1 MRVRTAI
8 SAGVLTVAAVLG
20 SVGTAVADAGAGA
33 KVANSPGVLSGN
45 AIQVPIDLGVNVCGN
60 SILDIVPL
68 LSPTSGKCKTD

>member
-1 MRVRTAI
+1 MRVRTTI
-8 SAGVLTVAAVLG
+8 SAGVLTIAAVLG

-45 AIQVPIDLGVNVCGN
+45 AIQVPVDVEIPICGN

-68 LSPTSGKCKTD
+68 LSPTSAKCKTG